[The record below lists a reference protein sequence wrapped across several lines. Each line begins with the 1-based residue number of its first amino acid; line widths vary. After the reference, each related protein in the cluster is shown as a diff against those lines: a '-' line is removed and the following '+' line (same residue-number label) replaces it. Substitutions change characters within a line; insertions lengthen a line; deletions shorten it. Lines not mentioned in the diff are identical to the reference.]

1 MGMVGI
7 LVSFVLRVMGA
18 DHDIASKASDTGTE
32 SPSFGVGQGLEA
44 TQTLSSVKPA
54 ALVSL
59 L

>member
-1 MGMVGI
+1 
-7 LVSFVLRVMGA
+7 MGA